1 MEIDER
7 EKKYYNNAN
16 GMCHSQI
23 NLKIIMEN
31 YEGNIFKTKA
41 FFYHKLGTFIIEINP
56 YQQNKDNTKSFPIYS
71 ANQKEFKKKIEKALC
86 HHVQNIYI

>member
-1 MEIDER
+1 MR
-7 EKKYYNNAN
+7 GKKKYYNNAN

-71 ANQKEFKKKIEKALC
+71 ANQKEFKKKKTKKLY
-86 HHVQNIYI
+86 VTMYRIYI